1 MNVAPLERI
10 SEALRAHGRIDA
22 GLATPAA
29 IRTIVDERARASR
42 CGTIDE
48 YAALVERSPEER
60 SRLREL
66 VTVPET
72 WLFRYPAS
80 YELLRTQLAERR
92 DRPFRALSV
101 ACATGAEP
109 ACIVMA
115 ALSAGVASESIT
127 VTAIDPNPSAL
138 AVARAGRWSRMALRD
153 AAPAWAAPWLNIDAS
168 GVSVSPEVLARIH
181 FEEGIAPEALAPFPA
196 GSFDGVWCRNLAIY
210 LSAEARRA
218 IGTRLIQLLAPD
230 GMLFLGHAEPAGVF
244 GLDEQVTPASGGT
257 FAFTRAGAR
266 ARSEA
271 PSGTAARSV
280 GAGVPRSSRAA
291 APAGAAPRPAAP
303 EAPAARARHAPAAP
317 GLDDA
322 RRAANVGR
330 VDEALSIAEGLHRA
344 GDRSTALLELLGTLH
359 AARGDVA
366 GAERFLRQVLYLDP
380 DHVEAL
386 LHLAL
391 LADGRGDSGLAHRYR
406 ARAAKE
412 AG

>member
-1 MNVAPLERI
+1 MNVPPLDRI
-10 SEALRAHGRIDA
+10 SESLRAHARIDA
-22 GLATPAA
+22 GLAAPTA

-42 CGTIDE
+42 CGTLDE

-80 YELLRTQLAERR
+80 YELLRTRLAERR

-115 ALSAGVASESIT
+115 ALSAGVAPGSIA

-138 AVARAGRWSRMALRD
+138 AVARAGRWGRMALRD
-153 AAPAWAAPWLNIDAS
+153 APPAWAAPWLHVDAS
-168 GVSVSPEVLARIH
+168 GVSVSPEVLARIR

-218 IGTRLIQLLAPD
+218 IGARLIQLLAAD

-244 GLDEQVTPASGGT
+244 GLHEQVTPVAGGT
-257 FAFTRAGAR
+257 FAFDRATAGMRPGAEPHAAARVASTGAGRTAVTGTRAA
-266 ARSEA
+266 S
-271 PSGTAARSV
+271 TQ
-280 GAGVPRSSRAA
+280 RAA
-291 APAGAAPRPAAP
+291 PPAPAERPAALP
-303 EAPAARARHAPAAP
+303 P

-322 RRAANVGR
+322 RRAANLGR
-330 VDEALSIAEGLHRA
+330 VDEALAIADGLHRS
-344 GDRSTALLELLGTLH
+344 GDRSTGLLELLGTLH

-391 LADGRGDSGLAHRYR
+391 LADSRGDAGLAHRYR

>member
-1 MNVAPLERI
+1 MSTAPLERI
-10 SEALRAHGRIDA
+10 SESLRTHARIDA
-22 GLATPAA
+22 CLAAPSA

-42 CGTIDE
+42 CGTLDE

-80 YELLRTQLAERR
+80 YELLRTRLAERR

-115 ALSAGVASESIT
+115 AMAAGLPPEAIT
-127 VTAIDPNPSAL
+127 VEAIDPNPSAL

-153 AAPAWAAPWLNIDAS
+153 APPAWAAQWLRTDAT
-168 GVSVSPEVLARIH
+168 GVSVAPEVLARIR
-181 FEEGIAPEALAPFPA
+181 FAEGTAPEALAAFAA

-210 LSAEARRA
+210 LAPDARRA
-218 IGTRLIQLLAPD
+218 IGARLIQLLAPD
-230 GMLFLGHAEPAGVF
+230 GLLFLGHAEPAGVF
-244 GLDEQVTPASGGT
+244 GLDEQVTPAAGGT
-257 FAFTRAGAR
+257 FAFERTTAG
-266 ARSEA
+266 
-271 PSGTAARSV
+271 
-280 GAGVPRSSRAA
+280 
-291 APAGAAPRPAAP
+291 AGAAPAQRTQGRIADAASARSSAPLAAPSTAGAARRPVPVAPPRPA
-303 EAPAARARHAPAAP
+303 AAP

-330 VDEALSIAEGLHRA
+330 VDEALAIAEGLHRA
-344 GDRSTALLELLGTLH
+344 GDRSTGLLELLGTLH
-359 AARGDVA
+359 AARGDVV

-380 DHVEAL
+380 DHTEAL

-391 LADGRGDSGLAHRYR
+391 LADGRGDTGLAHRYR

>member
-1 MNVAPLERI
+1 MSAAPLERI
-10 SEALRAHGRIDA
+10 SEALRAHARIDA
-22 GLATPAA
+22 GLAAPAA

-42 CGTIDE
+42 CGTLDD

-80 YELLRTQLAERR
+80 YELLCARLAERR

-115 ALSAGVASESIT
+115 ALAAGLPPEAIT
-127 VTAIDPNPSAL
+127 VEAIDPNPSAL

-153 AAPAWAAPWLNIDAS
+153 APPGWAAPWLRTDAT
-168 GVSVSPEVLARIH
+168 GVSVAPEVMARIR
-181 FEEGIAPEALAPFPA
+181 FEEGTAPESLAA
-196 GSFDGVWCRNLAIY
+196 CAAESFDGVWCRNLAIY
-210 LSAEARRA
+210 LSPEARRA
-218 IGTRLIQLLAPD
+218 IGARLIQLLAPD
-230 GMLFLGHAEPAGVF
+230 GLLFLGHAEPAGVF
-244 GLDEQVTPASGGT
+244 GLDGQVTPAAGGT
-257 FAFTRAGAR
+257 FAFERVPAGV
-266 ARSEA
+266 
-271 PSGTAARSV
+271 AARSTPLRTADV
-280 GAGVPRSSRAA
+280 GSARTAA
-291 APAGAAPRPAAP
+291 ANAPMAAAGAARRPAPAAPPRPAA
-303 EAPAARARHAPAAP
+303 APS
-317 GLDDA
+317 LDDA

-330 VDEALSIAEGLHRA
+330 VDDALAIADGLHRA
-344 GDRSTALLELLGTLH
+344 GDRSTGLLELLGTLH

-380 DHVEAL
+380 EHTEAL

-391 LADGRGDSGLAHRYR
+391 LADGRGDTGLAHRYR